1 MSQSRISHAES
12 LLRLKL
18 SGSFV
23 RPPRRESPRQT
34 SPRKRKVKKKKK
46 KEKKRSVQTVAST
59 TNTAASPPPTTP
71 TTRIPFLATAQLPLT
86 TPVLTSCAPATTLK
100 TTPTPLQTNIKTCIS
115 FNGGNITVPQPLG
128 LLNHFTIEAIV
139 CPSAGN
145 IKLRKH
151 NGLDVDER
159 GRFLNWSC
167 CGGKDPDPFSFC
179 GKWTGHG
186 LKRIPGT
193 ICQHASFM
201 LTTTYFS
208 VIHPNG
214 STTTLD
220 DFYLPVDRFVYVTAS
235 FDGSYLRIYMN
246 GELLSAK
253 CTENIL
259 DQKKNQSPKKKVNQN
274 KSGVVAVGEGFIGM
288 VSYVRLWDKTL
299 TSRELLASM
308 HPYFSNA
315 QNNGTK
321 STLNV
326 IDVLVPQNRGTNPNL
341 VLDLPICDATSFTR
355 VPFVAI
361 SSSGKATKGGAA
373 LQGQFSFIVRPPL
386 YVGAKRTVAR
396 MAPRNKFGWP
406 SFHKLCGELR
416 NNGMIT
422 ITIFRNATNSTGL
435 NAANQILKSIAVQ
448 LFAQD
453 WAVRQIHSEQEEK
466 EEHLTITFTYFDV
479 DGVEHVSDLYFEDN
493 DEESILESVEAV
505 VRSATTK
512 TDRMVHQ
519 HLRNTFRSSLWS
531 LEFGSGHA
539 EMTFKQ
545 IFRSLEKVTTG
556 KSLEELMVSQ
566 HVMLPKKQTK
576 ASTRLTQVQ
585 FTEGLW
591 VAGMIAH
598 MPEIIECARQLGNRM
613 VQYRAVEV
621 EPNSFS
627 SPESSN
633 TVEDSSGRTLDLDNG
648 VLSTRSQLELN
659 TMVDL
664 APDRLISYSVTAEW
678 NTHTITN
685 PQAAL
690 ETSATMD
697 VLCVALDE
705 RNIPLETINVTNVDS
720 EDNAVRCGANDHQK
734 NHHSPIQLFK
744 EFENT
749 TTHSVTRSLTFEFDL
764 NLTMSNVKTFAL
776 VLGSNGSE
784 QNNVF
789 DAVGDVVVS
798 VHRITHDEQSYQQMA
813 FEQRRKSGGTKSA
826 MEGTSNLNAKVY
838 KTDSMGMYRQDCH
851 GPHSAMV
858 LCVFER
864 VQHTK
869 WGFRLS
875 YAKLQ
880 NTVCPFEHVMR
891 TAQLLRL
898 LLSNRKQ
905 RVTILYCDGCE
916 HHQKTSWHMPGQ
928 FKNMFECIR
937 VLLKRL
943 MPSLLVFGQP
953 VTNAVGSF
961 EVYFTPFEGGAVQL
975 LYSALRQRGWLPTPE
990 LIAEKVQRAIKDL
1003 HWNRPATAGTLTL
1016 NSMVKEYENKHDTND
1031 KNTSDTNVLRFVVRD
1046 AVTEQTLRSVPIYIF
1061 CVDTFDDITYA
1072 HKCIKTIRA
1081 TKAAGLPP
1089 PTLKSSEY
1097 CVTTAYTNGRGRGEV
1112 PLQVGRTYAV
1122 HVELQG
1128 YYPIEI
1134 VALKWSQVST
1144 TTKTTTSKHHHG
1156 SGGRGGR
1163 DGRGGSGGRGGRGGR
1178 SGSGGCG
1185 GSGNSSN
1192 GAGNND
1198 AGSNVNNM
1206 GSSNTNYAQ
1215 EKGTSVVPGTN
1226 KDSLTK
1232 TQYKKQHGTTIVQQ
1246 LSVVFIS
1253 LLIFWWQA
1261 SNIENG
1267 VPMPRAAR
1275 EACAVLGLKQH
1286 WKLFTNLSS
1295 SITGNFDCRPV
1306 LIGVIKNP
1314 TERQEEEADDKED
1327 VTLRLNHHV
1336 NLLRWKQ
1343 DGFLNNPTLY
1353 QSVEQVLKDESPKN
1367 QGREKKRSFFK
1378 QMVNILTTT
1387 SNWARWTAAVR
1398 SNEFAMMTTG
1408 DYFCRLWNRQRK
1420 TNVTVTMDGEQV
1432 DIIYG
1437 STPTAVVNAA
1447 EIFCKHY
1454 NLANEQCQSL
1464 YDTMVEK
1471 SKAERLHH
1479 YYFLSVCEFGKV
1491 HGIRQNC
1498 YENENRLS
1506 FQKDTRDL
1514 PVALNVV
1521 FQELV

>member
-1 MSQSRISHAES
+1 M
-12 LLRLKL
+12 
-18 SGSFV
+18 
-23 RPPRRESPRQT
+23 
-34 SPRKRKVKKKKK
+34 
-46 KEKKRSVQTVAST
+46 
-59 TNTAASPPPTTP
+59 
-71 TTRIPFLATAQLPLT
+71 
-86 TPVLTSCAPATTLK
+86 
-100 TTPTPLQTNIKTCIS
+100 
-115 FNGGNITVPQPLG
+115 
-128 LLNHFTIEAIV
+128 
-139 CPSAGN
+139 
-145 IKLRKH
+145 
-151 NGLDVDER
+151 DER

-193 ICQHASFM
+193 ICQHASFK

-274 KSGVVAVGEGFIGM
+274 KSGVAVGEGFIGM

-396 MAPRNKFGWP
+396 MASRNKFGWP

-690 ETSATMD
+690 EISATMD

-838 KTDSMGMYRQDCH
+838 KTDSMGIYRQDCH

-1031 KNTSDTNVLRFVVRD
+1031 KNTSDTNVLRFVIRD

-1156 SGGRGGR
+1156 SGGSSSTAKGAGQHRSLGNSTLRVITLMPRIERVNICITDLETSEMIEADGITTSLVNRRTAVRHTTKSNIKGMNTMHVPRGIYRIDVSAPTFDKIPYALTSDKKAMSFIETAASFDKARR
-1163 DGRGGSGGRGGRGGR
+1163 DAANKVKDTKLVVENTVNAKFGIPSMRWPWHFTVMDGATGKLLKGARCTVRDKLGNKIFSAVTSKDGTTFGMLELGKADYCEVTMLGNASTTAAMVDYLPFRCNVVKMQRKRKKSPLLLTCTLCPQPKRGYARAVLIWKRRCWNDFHLYIKSDDANSCFHVWKRDPV
-1178 SGSGGCG
+1178 CG
-1185 GSGNSSN
+1185 GANHDLISRNGQSPTSFEFRLLPNAQYRFQIIQYGSFQMNKETMFKLNQCGLELLVFDHHGIVLHEKHPVENDGNGGN
-1192 GAGNND
+1192 GG
-1198 AGSNVNNM
+1198 
-1206 GSSNTNYAQ
+1206 
-1215 EKGTSVVPGTN
+1215 
-1226 KDSLTK
+1226 
-1232 TQYKKQHGTTIVQQ
+1232 
-1246 LSVVFIS
+1246 
-1253 LLIFWWQA
+1253 W
-1261 SNIENG
+1261 
-1267 VPMPRAAR
+1267 
-1275 EACAVLGLKQH
+1275 
-1286 WKLFTNLSS
+1286 
-1295 SITGNFDCRPV
+1295 
-1306 LIGVIKNP
+1306 
-1314 TERQEEEADDKED
+1314 
-1327 VTLRLNHHV
+1327 
-1336 NLLRWKQ
+1336 
-1343 DGFLNNPTLY
+1343 
-1353 QSVEQVLKDESPKN
+1353 SPKT
-1367 QGREKKRSFFK
+1367 
-1378 QMVNILTTT
+1378 VNTDG
-1387 SNWARWTAAVR
+1387 
-1398 SNEFAMMTTG
+1398 TG
-1408 DYFCRLWNRQRK
+1408 K
-1420 TNVTVTMDGEQV
+1420 
-1432 DIIYG
+1432 II
-1437 STPTAVVNAA
+1437 
-1447 EIFCKHY
+1447 
-1454 NLANEQCQSL
+1454 
-1464 YDTMVEK
+1464 K
-1471 SKAERLHH
+1471 SK
-1479 YYFLSVCEFGKV
+1479 
-1491 HGIRQNC
+1491 
-1498 YENENRLS
+1498 
-1506 FQKDTRDL
+1506 
-1514 PVALNVV
+1514 
-1521 FQELV
+1521 